1 MKSPGFQN
9 VLLSNSQTCHRYF
22 TDGAAS
28 GTHHTGGSVANVV
41 SNAGD
46 AAAADDEQKAEEHAR
61 KSKALAEKMMGAD
74 DAVGLSTS

>member
-1 MKSPGFQN
+1 
-9 VLLSNSQTCHRYF
+9 
-22 TDGAAS
+22 
-28 GTHHTGGSVANVV
+28 VANVV